1 MISVFFN
8 CSSPYV
14 GYTLKK
20 ADYAE
25 EKMVP
30 CGRRE
35 MGELCYKVFN
45 SSGSYMVLSSFE
57 GKRYFHSRQSR
68 SEEYDEQG
76 RRIYMNVAFVAD
88 GREDAS
94 VVNRIAAYVFFEE
107 EAFYHRM
114 AKMITLLDDGFA
126 VNFAELK
133 CFLDQCANG
142 LEAHEKEAGAGNA
155 LSLFDRVYGGQDFVV
170 LESTISYFNKQ
181 AGYDFHALKQFSLAE
196 AQRYA
201 NALDICFAGERK
213 DSGEGKDSGGGKA
226 FEREKAFDRE
236 NVSSMDKVGNIRES
250 SSPVER
256 QKEKQIEALRTEN
269 QKLKADLETANRRI
283 SDLNRQ
289 IIHSHEPNTR
299 TLAERLKDI
308 LIGIIGTAFAVLVI
322 WLIWQFQK
330 IF

>member
-1 MISVFFN
+1 MVSAFFN

-57 GKRYFHSRQSR
+57 GKRYFHSRQSQ

-88 GREDAS
+88 GRED
-94 VVNRIAAYVFFEE
+94 VPIVNRIAAYVFFEE
-107 EAFYHRM
+107 KAFYRRM
-114 AKMITLLDDGFA
+114 AKMIMLLDDGFT
-126 VNFAELK
+126 VDFAELK
-133 CFLDQCANG
+133 RFLAQCANG
-142 LEAHEKEAGAGNA
+142 LEAHEKKAGAGNA
-155 LSLFDRVYGGQDFVV
+155 LSLFKSVCDGQDFVA
-170 LESTISYFNKQ
+170 LESTITYFNKQ
-181 AGYDFHALKQFSLAE
+181 AGYDFSALKQFSLVE
-196 AQRYA
+196 VQRYA

-213 DSGEGKDSGGGKA
+213 DSGEGKDSGG
-226 FEREKAFDRE
+226 EK
-236 NVSSMDKVGNIRES
+236 VSDMDKKGNARES
-250 SSPVER
+250 SFPAER
-256 QKEKQIEALRTEN
+256 QKEKQIEALRMQN
-269 QKLKADLETANRRI
+269 QQLKAALEEANRRI
-283 SDLNRQ
+283 SDLDQQIRQ
-289 IIHSHEPNTR
+289 LHEPNMP

-308 LIGIIGTAFAVLVI
+308 LIGVIGTAFAVLVI
-322 WLIWQFQK
+322 WLFQI